1 MSVTDEVDSG
11 GEETGGRTLDAL
23 SAEHRKEREALSD
36 QGIDQQVD
44 RTAGG
49 R

>member
-23 SAEHRKEREALSD
+23 SAEHRKEGETLSD

-44 RTAGG
+44 RTADG